1 MAEKLVMPKMG
12 LTMTEGKIIKWYKT
26 EGDNVKENEELYEV
40 VTDKITNII
49 ESTISGK
56 ILKILVKEGETAQV
70 KDIIAIIG
78 SEGENI
84 DSFIPQQDVVEEV
97 IKEDVIVSPKKEK
110 TQQTKNIKISP
121 YAKKLATEKE
131 IDITKI
137 HGTGPNGRI
146 VEKDIQEFEINLS
159 KKTTPMADKA
169 SDYLK
174 VDINEISKETRI
186 MKDDIIEFYKNNK
199 IEEYA
204 APYEKTE
211 PMTEMRKIISQRMS
225 QSWTASPAVSYDIS
239 IDVSN
244 ISELKNIMKPSLKLT
259 YTDIIVK
266 ILSKVLLNHKKLNS
280 QIQGEN
286 IIYRNYVHMSVA
298 VAIEDG
304 LMVPVIKYSNQKG
317 LRQISKEIK
326 ELAEKAKSNTL
337 TMDDLTGGT
346 FTITNVGKYGI
357 DAFSP
362 IINQPQVAILGICSI
377 KNTPIVNEK
386 MEIEIKPIM
395 KICLTADHRA
405 VDGAVAAEFLQ
416 DLKTHLEN
424 PAMLLV

>member
-12 LTMTEGKIIKWYKT
+12 LTMTEGKIIKWYKN
-26 EGDNVKENEELYEV
+26 EGEDVKENEELYEV

-56 ILKILVKEGETAQV
+56 ILKILIKEGETAKV
-70 KDIIAIIG
+70 KDTIAIIG
-78 SEGENI
+78 LEGEDI
-84 DSFIPQQDVVEEV
+84 SSFITQPDVKEVVE
-97 IKEDVIVSPKKEK
+97 KDVIVSPKKEK
-110 TQQTKNIKISP
+110 IKQTKNIKISP
-121 YAKKLATEKE
+121 YAKKLAKEKG
-131 IDITKI
+131 IDITEI

-146 VEKDIQEFEINLS
+146 IEKDIQEFENKNS
-159 KKTTPMADKA
+159 KKTTAMADKA
-169 SDYLK
+169 SEYLE
-174 VDINEISKETRI
+174 VDTNKISKETRI
-186 MKDDIIEFYKNNK
+186 MKDDVIEFYKNNK

-225 QSWTASPAVSYDIS
+225 QSWNISPAVSYDIS

-244 ISELKNIMKPSLKLT
+244 IAELKNIMKPYLKLT

-266 ILSKVLLNHKKLNS
+266 ILSKVLLKHKELNS
-280 QIQGEN
+280 QIQGDN

-357 DAFSP
+357 EAFSP

-416 DLKTHLEN
+416 DLKIHLEN